1 MSKYECR
8 RCGKSWKTTV
18 TAEHPDKVCKRC
30 GEIVGPTKEPMLF
43 RKNPWLADTEVA
55 KKS

>member
-18 TAEHPDKVCKRC
+18 TAEQPDKVCKRC

-43 RKNPWLADTEVA
+43 GKNPCLANTEVA